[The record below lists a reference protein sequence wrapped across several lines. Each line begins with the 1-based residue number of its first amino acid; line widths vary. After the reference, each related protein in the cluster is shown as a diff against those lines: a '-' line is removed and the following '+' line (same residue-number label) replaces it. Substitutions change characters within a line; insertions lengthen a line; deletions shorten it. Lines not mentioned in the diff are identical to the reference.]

1 MADRIIQLT
10 DKNGDKVYP
19 LGVVGDLEAFKQ
31 EFFNS
36 FYPVGSIYTSIEAT
50 FDPNTAW
57 GGTWEKI
64 TAGKFLEATETA
76 ADVGTNVAAG
86 LPNIEGAF
94 NSSSPNNT
102 TSAMLTTFGLSTNGA
117 FRAHNNYTGT
127 ARFGESTF
135 GVTTGDHT
143 DGSWATGA
151 TFDASR
157 SNSIYG
163 SSTTVQPES
172 IKVFI
177 WKRVA

>member
-19 LGVVGDLEAFKQ
+19 IGVAGLPPAMDLV
-31 EFFNS
+31 NI
-36 FYPVGSIYTSIEAT
+36 FYPVGSIYTSIDST

-64 TAGKFLEATETA
+64 AAGKFLEATETA
-76 ADVGTNVAAG
+76 ADVGTNAAAG

-94 NSSSPNNT
+94 SSGISSGAV
-102 TSAMLTTFGLSTNGA
+102 SAMLTVLGDGATGA
-117 FRAHNNYTGT
+117 FKAHNNYTGQ
-127 ARFGESTF
+127 ARYGTENFTIQG
-135 GVTTGDHT
+135 GDVTGNN
-143 DGSWATGA
+143 WATGA

-163 SSTTVQPES
+163 SSTTVHPES

-177 WKRVA
+177 WKRTA